1 MSRDGAIIYVVD
13 DEEPVRA
20 GLSTLLRSLGY
31 TVALFADGEAF
42 LKAPAED
49 RACCL
54 VLDLK
59 MPGLTGL
66 ELQGKLK
73 ELDRAIPIVFL
84 SGHGDVPASVRA
96 IKAGAEEFLEKPVVP
111 SQLAAAV
118 AAALQRDASAR
129 VERRELAALRAHY
142 VTLTPRER
150 EVMALVVSGLLNKQI
165 AGELGTAEATVK
177 EQRGQVMRKM
187 KANSLA
193 ELVRMNTRLGH

>member
-1 MSRDGAIIYVVD
+1 MSRESAIIYVVD
-13 DEEPVRA
+13 DEESVRA

-31 TVALFADGEAF
+31 AVALFADAEAF

-49 RACCL
+49 RASCL

-111 SQLAAAV
+111 NQLAVAV
-118 AAALQRDASAR
+118 AAALQRDESAR
-129 VERRELAALRAHY
+129 AERRELAALRAHHE
-142 VTLTPRER
+142 TLTPRER

-187 KANSLA
+187 KASSLA
-193 ELVRMNTRLGH
+193 ELVRMNARLGR